1 MCKSSVHSY
10 QRSILTAEVVHLF
23 TFGFVGV
30 RDSFSIWILP
40 PAVYFYRR
48 SELTEDVYILS
59 TFLFQALLF
68 GWQTSPS
75 ILTLRDFAAA
85 SPVYSYGAY
94 ATFPFYTLDFII
106 TRDYTSLLREIT
118 NHYYERLQIIITR
131 DFTSSSREISL
142 HCYER
147 LQIIIWI
154 IHPPSIFTVGP
165 NWRRIHSF
173 SRHTLLPPSI
183 LTLRDF
189 VAASPVHS
197 YGGYARGLF
206 YTVIWWLEIGDIRT
220 DGSHYGNNISRHGFH
235 TANKLVNAFKSIK
248 QLKDIDSYKL

>member
-94 ATFPFYTLDFII
+94 ATFPFLYFRFHHHERLQIIITRDYKSLLLGLQIIITRIPTHYYERLHFII

-118 NHYYERLQIIITR
+118 NHYLNYTPAVHIHRRSEFTVDSFFLSTHT
-131 DFTSSSREISL
+131 TSS
-142 HCYER
+142 
-147 LQIIIWI
+147 
-154 IHPPSIFTVGP
+154 
-165 NWRRIHSF
+165 
-173 SRHTLLPPSI
+173 
-183 LTLRDF
+183 
-189 VAASPVHS
+189 VHS
-197 YGGYARGLF
+197 HSPRLRRRFAGPFLRRLCSGAVLHGYRVAGNR
-206 YTVIWWLEIGDIRT
+206 WHKNRWL
-220 DGSHYGNNISRHGFH
+220 
-235 TANKLVNAFKSIK
+235 ALW
-248 QLKDIDSYKL
+248 